1 MEIWAT
7 LVGLAVAGAVAA
19 YLHGRKP
26 AGMGRAPQ
34 IAVIAAAAALSAA
47 ATGVGFTYLA
57 SRDNAAM
64 VEEALQVVRE
74 APLIGLVL
82 KENAAVE
89 ARFRQAIEAELKDP
103 AKNGQQQTFVV
114 GGEVRRDFI
123 MPALRNADDAT
134 ALGAISAM
142 HAFVKYL
149 QGTNVV
155 LCKEFGLVGIRQ
167 PNRLDG
173 NGGAL
178 FRHALTAQEEAY
190 LNGRA
195 RAPTTTTTGAAATQ
209 QQQQTT
215 SQDAIRLLTDAG
227 FTAGDFDTLAALAR
241 SSDADGCAITVKLY
255 AAPALLPPQSGGIL
269 ARYLLS
275 IS

>member
-7 LVGLAVAGAVAA
+7 IVGIAVAVAVAA
-19 YLHGRKP
+19 YLHVRKP
-26 AGMGRAPQ
+26 AGMGRTMQLVA
-34 IAVIAAAAALSAA
+34 IAAAAALSAA
-47 ATGVGFTYLA
+47 ATGFGLKYLE
-57 SRDNAAM
+57 SRDNASV
-64 VEEALQVVRE
+64 VEQALQVVRE
-74 APLIGLVL
+74 APLVGLVL
-82 KENAAVE
+82 KENATVE

-103 AKNGQQQTFVV
+103 AKIGPQQTFIV

-123 MPALRNADDAT
+123 VPALRNADDAS
-134 ALGAISAM
+134 ALGAIAAM

-155 LCKEFGLVGIRQ
+155 LCKEFGLVGIQQ

-178 FRHALTAQEEAY
+178 FRRALSAQEEAY

-195 RAPTTTTTGAAATQ
+195 RPAAAAAAQ
-209 QQQQTT
+209 QQQQIT
-215 SQDAIRLLTDAG
+215 SQEVIRLLTEAG
-227 FTAGDFDTLAALAR
+227 FTTADFNTLAALAKA
-241 SSDADGCAITVKLY
+241 SDADGCAITVKLY
-255 AAPALLPPQSGGIL
+255 GAPALLPPQSGGIL

>member
-7 LVGLAVAGAVAA
+7 IAGIAVAVAVAA
-19 YLHGRKP
+19 YLHARKP
-26 AGMGRAPQ
+26 AGMGRATQ
-34 IAVIAAAAALSAA
+34 LVVIAVAAALSAA
-47 ATGVGFTYLA
+47 VTGFGLKYLA
-57 SRDNAAM
+57 SRESASAI
-64 VEEALQVVRE
+64 EEALQVVRE
-74 APLIGLVL
+74 APLVGLVL

-89 ARFRQAIEAELKDP
+89 ARFRQAIEAELKSP
-103 AKNGQQQTFVV
+103 TKIGPQQTFIV

-123 MPALRNADDAT
+123 VPALRNADDT
-134 ALGAISAM
+134 SALGAIAAM

-149 QGTNVV
+149 QGTNLV

-178 FRHALTAQEEAY
+178 FRRALSAQEEAY

-195 RAPTTTTTGAAATQ
+195 RPAAAAQ
-209 QQQQTT
+209 QQQIT
-215 SQDAIRLLTDAG
+215 SEEVIRLLTETG
-227 FTAGDFDTLAALAR
+227 FTTADFNTLAALAK
-241 SSDADGCAITVKLY
+241 STDAEGCAVTVKLY

>member
-26 AGMGRAPQ
+26 AGMGRVLQ

-103 AKNGQQQTFVV
+103 AKNGPQQTFVV

-123 MPALRNADDAT
+123 MPALRNADDAA

-167 PNRLDG
+167 PNRLDS

-178 FRHALTAQEEAY
+178 FRRALTAQEEAY

-195 RAPTTTTTGAAATQ
+195 RAPITTTTTTT
-209 QQQQTT
+209 QQQTT

>member
-7 LVGLAVAGAVAA
+7 IVGIAAAVAVAA
-19 YLHGRKP
+19 YLHARKP
-26 AGMGRAPQ
+26 AGMGRAMQ
-34 IAVIAAAAALSAA
+34 LVVIAAAAALSAG
-47 ATGVGFTYLA
+47 ATGVGLTYLA
-57 SRDNAAM
+57 SRDTASA

-74 APLIGLVL
+74 APLVGLVL

-89 ARFRQAIEAELKDP
+89 ARFRQAIEAELKEP
-103 AKNGQQQTFVV
+103 TKNGPQQTFIV

-123 MPALRNADDAT
+123 VPALRNADDAS
-134 ALGAISAM
+134 ALGAITAM

-149 QGTNVV
+149 QGTNVAV
-155 LCKEFGLVGIRQ
+155 CKDFGLIGIQQ
-167 PNRLDG
+167 PNRLDS

-178 FRHALTAQEEAY
+178 FRRALAAQEEAY

-195 RAPTTTTTGAAATQ
+195 RPAAPQ
-209 QQQQTT
+209 QQITGPEVM
-215 SQDAIRLLTDAG
+215 RLLTDAG
-227 FTAGDFDTLAALAR
+227 FTAADFDTLATLAK
-241 SSDADGCAITVKLY
+241 SSDVEGCAITVKLY
-255 AAPALLPPQSGGIL
+255 AVPALLPPHSGGIL